1 MAYQAFDENDPRRWR
16 RRRDWADVVEDGETV
31 RTPMFMMDGQPT
43 AVTQV
48 VEDAYGQPVV
58 TLTPAARQ
66 MRDAARAARDAELS
80 NAWRKP
86 GRQHEE
92 RAMIRDD
99 GTVTFGPG
107 VAGEP
112 AHTWDPQA
120 EVSPETAKK
129 LRELA
134 YAQRDEELQNAW
146 RTNKGQGYGPGPQLS
161 PGQLDLV
168 IRESLV
174 RYGLLK

>member
-1 MAYQAFDENDPRRWR
+1 MLMYDKKSGRPMLAKDDDPGIL
-16 RRRDWADVVEDGETV
+16 EDGETLH
-31 RTPMFMMDGQPT
+31 TPLLLTDGQPHP
-43 AVTQV
+43 VTHV
-48 VEDAYGQPVV
+48 VQDAYGQPVV

-146 RTNKGQGYGPGPQLS
+146 RTNKGQGYGPGPQFS
-161 PGQLDLV
+161 PGQLDLA
-168 IRESLV
+168 IKESLM